1 MGEGRAQVNQRGAC
15 PSQTL
20 PDTSKQEVPCS
31 SGRRRGLGGVR
42 PELGLPVVV
51 SGRCWHLA
59 EVPLVFQPRGQR
71 RPLHPF
77 PSPCWGPDQRENLKF
92 GWQEE
97 ELPPRPKKNFPA
109 HSIKTQGRE
118 WSHSPFPQPGISL
131 GIGFFLWPTSFSPKP
146 PASPSFTSQEAPPS
160 SMSTNLK
167 NPRESSH

>member
-1 MGEGRAQVNQRGAC
+1 MLFWEA
-15 PSQTL
+15 
-20 PDTSKQEVPCS
+20 
-31 SGRRRGLGGVR
+31 SGIGGVR